1 MELIFIIHLFTSLL
15 MTGLCWFVQ
24 IVHYPLFHQIKLEEF
39 SNYERKNVVTGFI
52 TVPLMTIELATG
64 LYLLWANP
72 SFIYLLNVGLLG
84 LIGLSTVFYQVP
96 IHLKLIKDPSIALI
110 NKLILTNWI
119 RTISW
124 AIRLILLALLLSQ
137 SIVIIK

>member
-1 MELIFIIHLFTSLL
+1 
-15 MTGLCWFVQ
+15 
-24 IVHYPLFHQIKLEEF
+24 
-39 SNYERKNVVTGFI
+39 
-52 TVPLMTIELATG
+52 MTIELATG

-72 SFIYLLNVGLLG
+72 SFIYLLNVALLG

-124 AIRLILLALLLSQ
+124 TIRLILLALLLSQ

>member
-1 MELIFIIHLFTSLL
+1 

-39 SNYERKNVVTGFI
+39 SKYERKNFITGFI
-52 TVPLMTIELATG
+52 TVPVMTIELATG
-64 LYLLWANP
+64 LYLLYYTPNLIH
-72 SFIYLLNVGLLG
+72 FLNVSLLG
-84 LIGLSTVFYQVP
+84 LIGLSTALFQVP
-96 IHLKLIKDPSIALI
+96 IHLKLMKNASTGLI

-124 AIRLILLALLLSQ
+124 TIRMVLLALVLSH
-137 SIVIIK
+137 SLTTLK